1 MEITKKLPLKLYYT
15 IHQNR
20 HPMEIFRI
28 ISNPNRSTFYKVGFS
43 IRFKPRKKYT
53 RTASQVSLSSFK
65 CPPSSRDFRH
75 VILTTDHV
83 FSTVENILLPKNFKI
98 ERNLQ
103 SLSDSRI
110 N

>member
-1 MEITKKLPLKLYYT
+1 M
-15 IHQNR
+15 
-20 HPMEIFRI
+20 
-28 ISNPNRSTFYKVGFS
+28 VGFFLS
-43 IRFKPRKKYT
+43 ASNLEKYT

-65 CPPSSRDFRH
+65 CPSLSRDFRH
-75 VILTTDHV
+75 VIFLQLDHV